1 MRVLPMLCSIIAGLT
16 TALSVS
22 AQTTD
27 AARQEITTAEEAWRQ
42 ARIDGD
48 VGFLE
53 LFYAKEGRLQ
63 GIDGKLQ
70 SREADIDIFRTGKI
84 KPKFINH
91 GPIDITVYG
100 NTAVVTG
107 VDHLGGTAF
116 GRYGEMF
123 IRFTDVLVKRDGRWQ
138 LIIEQGTST
147 TGP

>member
-1 MRVLPMLCSIIAGLT
+1 MTMSA
-16 TALSVS
+16 A

-27 AARQEITTAEEAWRQ
+27 AARQEITTAEDAWRQ

-53 LFYAKEGRLQ
+53 RLYAEESRMQ

-91 GPIDITVYG
+91 GPLDITVYG

-116 GRYGEMF
+116 GRYGEMY
-123 IRFTDVLVKRDGRWQ
+123 IRFTDVLVYRRGRWQ
-138 LIIEQGTST
+138 LIIQQGTLT
-147 TGP
+147 AGP